1 MGRGQGGGLFFW
13 KNQGG
18 PGVRGSYTSSFIAF
32 LLRNF
37 FIDISRKYFK
47 GYQTSTRAAKGGT
60 LLPTPTTQFKVWL
73 LLRYHC
79 GSAYNWKPQEGA
91 VNTNIYD
98 NGDVFC
104 ESVNPEILISLLT
117 KNPCH
122 IDNTFSLFSL
132 LLLQLPWFACWTYYR
147 SLLTIMSVKPMCGVL
162 GK

>member
-1 MGRGQGGGLFFW
+1 MVVTKYWVTGFSRDLNWWDRWPLSFDIIVVAVAGR
-13 KNQGG
+13 
-18 PGVRGSYTSSFIAF
+18 
-32 LLRNF
+32 
-37 FIDISRKYFK
+37 
-47 GYQTSTRAAKGGT
+47 STNVACCCWA
-60 LLPTPTTQFKVWL
+60 
-73 LLRYHC
+73 Y
-79 GSAYNWKPQEGA
+79 YNWEPQEGA
-91 VNTNIYD
+91 VNTNFDD

-104 ESVNPEILISLLT
+104 KGVNPELLISLLT

>member
-1 MGRGQGGGLFFW
+1 MGRGQGGGLSIFL
-13 KNQGG
+13 KK
-18 PGVRGSYTSSFIAF
+18 PSRARGEGF
-32 LLRNF
+32 LYFEFYCILIKEF

-132 LLLQLPWFACWTYYR
+132 LLQLP
-147 SLLTIMSVKPMCGVL
+147 
-162 GK
+162 